1 MGIFGKKKKKI
12 LTDGSEKEKKVD
24 SDEKQPVDNGIR
36 ENGGSTIA
44 NELYT
49 QQNNEILNDTERG
62 ILSEKK
68 ELNNSDDLMRG
79 LNDIQNETFEK
90 INSLDYSKIDEDA
103 ASALDAIRRFR
114 EQEER
119 NKHRKNK
126 EENNEVLDRMS
137 EVEDPIKRDY
147 ESGSMAAYALI
158 SVSKIITDTKLFE
171 EHLKKDPKYIE
182 NVLESVK
189 SYLKENPNRESL
201 LKARL
206 EATEKMYMEKLAQ
219 KTQKDEIEDNRDE
232 R

>member
-49 QQNNEILNDTERG
+49 QQNNEI
-62 ILSEKK
+62 
-68 ELNNSDDLMRG
+68 LNNSDDLMRG

-182 NVLESVK
+182 SVLESVK

>member
-49 QQNNEILNDTERG
+49 QQNNEI
-62 ILSEKK
+62 
-68 ELNNSDDLMRG
+68 LNNSDDLMRG

-171 EHLKKDPKYIE
+171 EHLKKNPKYIE
-182 NVLESVK
+182 SVLESVK

>member
-1 MGIFGKKKKKI
+1 
-12 LTDGSEKEKKVD
+12 
-24 SDEKQPVDNGIR
+24 
-36 ENGGSTIA
+36 
-44 NELYT
+44 
-49 QQNNEILNDTERG
+49 
-62 ILSEKK
+62 
-68 ELNNSDDLMRG
+68 MRG

-182 NVLESVK
+182 SVLESVK

>member
-44 NELYT
+44 NELYA
-49 QQNNEILNDTERG
+49 QQNNEILNN
-62 ILSEKK
+62 L
-68 ELNNSDDLMRG
+68 DDLMRG

-182 NVLESVK
+182 SVLESVK

>member
-1 MGIFGKKKKKI
+1 VKGDFFMGIFGKKKKKI

-49 QQNNEILNDTERG
+49 QQNNEI
-62 ILSEKK
+62 
-68 ELNNSDDLMRG
+68 LNNSDDLMRG

-137 EVEDPIKRDY
+137 EVENPIKRDY

-182 NVLESVK
+182 SVLESVK

>member
-49 QQNNEILNDTERG
+49 QQNNEI
-62 ILSEKK
+62 
-68 ELNNSDDLMRG
+68 LNNSDDLMRG

>member
-44 NELYT
+44 NELYA
-49 QQNNEILNDTERG
+49 QQNNEI
-62 ILSEKK
+62 
-68 ELNNSDDLMRG
+68 LNNSDDLMRG

-182 NVLESVK
+182 SVLESVK